1 MLSTKS
7 SQGDGHEKVKGS
19 DKTEDKEDER
29 KEETRGFP
37 AQWIIYIYNLQNNT
51 YLFTWNGI
59 CILYSLPLQKVNA
72 DYNPLAG
79 FHACE
84 AFPPFSLS

>member
-37 AQWIIYIYNLQNNT
+37 AQWIIYIYIIYKTIPTFLHGMESVFSI
-51 YLFTWNGI
+51 LFHYKKWMLITT
-59 CILYSLPLQKVNA
+59 
-72 DYNPLAG
+72 
-79 FHACE
+79 H
-84 AFPPFSLS
+84 